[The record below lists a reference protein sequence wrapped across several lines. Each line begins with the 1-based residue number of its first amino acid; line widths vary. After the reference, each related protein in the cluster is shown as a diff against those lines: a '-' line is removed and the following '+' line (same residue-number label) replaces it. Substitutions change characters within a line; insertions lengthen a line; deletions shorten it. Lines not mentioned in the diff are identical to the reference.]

1 MTKSKVT
8 KPNASNI
15 WDLDFPRQQEQAVEG
30 QTTSEIS
37 GEAEE
42 EAEAAYEPKLG
53 VDMDHRLRRIK
64 QVLRGWINYFRIG
77 KFKEICGRIDRN
89 LRYRLR
95 MCIWKQWKTVGRRY
109 KALRQLGMEK
119 ETAWKWANSRK
130 GYARV
135 ASSPIL
141 TYTVTNKRLAKEVW
155 RQ

>member
-1 MTKSKVT
+1 MCCSTLKK
-8 KPNASNI
+8 
-15 WDLDFPRQQEQAVEG
+15 
-30 QTTSEIS
+30 
-37 GEAEE
+37 
-42 EAEAAYEPKLG
+42 KLKQLTNRSWG
-53 VDMDHRLRRIK
+53 VDMDHRLRRIE
-64 QVLRGWINYFRIG
+64 QVLRGWVNYFRIG
-77 KFKEICGRIDRN
+77 KFKGVCERIDKN

-141 TYTVTNKRLAKEVW
+141 TYTVTNERLAK
-155 RQ
+155 RGLASMTDLYQKINKTCLA